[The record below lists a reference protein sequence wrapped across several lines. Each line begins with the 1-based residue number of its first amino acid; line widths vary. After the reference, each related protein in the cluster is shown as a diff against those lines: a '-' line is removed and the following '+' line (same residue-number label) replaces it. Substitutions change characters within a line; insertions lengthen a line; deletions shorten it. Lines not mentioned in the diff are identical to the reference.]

1 MRNLVCFVLQI
12 SLSKTYLCLA
22 CVLICVVA
30 LSPSA
35 SAQFGGGGGG
45 MGGGGMGGGGMGGG
59 GMGGAGGQGGGGQGG
74 GGQGSGSQAG
84 GSGVIVDPQGV
95 LRVLAMPD
103 SNLTKI
109 RQRSS
114 IERLPQNLR
123 RPSKLRK
130 VALSRLETAIATAI
144 ESDGMLSDEMTNLA
158 GLTQIRYVFVYPAS
172 SNSPGEIVL
181 AGPAEPWAEDS
192 FGRSIGVESET
203 PIVQLEDLAAAMRV
217 FPPGQPSDQL
227 VGCSIDPTQEGLA
240 RMQSFLTRVGT
251 VNPQGTEGEIVRGLR
266 ESLGPQTVTVQGVS
280 PHTQFAQVLV
290 EADYR

>member
-35 SAQFGGGGGG
+35 SAQFGGGGG
-45 MGGGGMGGGGMGGG
+45 MGGGGMGGG
-59 GMGGAGGQGGGGQGG
+59 GGQGGGGQGG

-130 VALSRLETAIATAI
+130 VALGRLEAALAATLD
-144 ESDGMLSDEMTNLA
+144 SDGFRF
-158 GLTQIRYVFVYPAS
+158 GLLGVVS
-172 SNSPGEIVL
+172 STR
-181 AGPAEPWAEDS
+181 A
-192 FGRSIGVESET
+192 FGIS
-203 PIVQLEDLAAAMRV
+203 AA
-217 FPPGQPSDQL
+217 
-227 VGCSIDPTQEGLA
+227 
-240 RMQSFLTRVGT
+240 
-251 VNPQGTEGEIVRGLR
+251 
-266 ESLGPQTVTVQGVS
+266 
-280 PHTQFAQVLV
+280 
-290 EADYR
+290 

>member
-59 GMGGAGGQGGGGQGG
+59 GQGGIGGGGGQGGGGQGG

-114 IERLPQNLR
+114 IERLLKIFVGLQSYAR
-123 RPSKLRK
+123 
-130 VALSRLETAIATAI
+130 SR
-144 ESDGMLSDEMTNLA
+144 
-158 GLTQIRYVFVYPAS
+158 
-172 SNSPGEIVL
+172 
-181 AGPAEPWAEDS
+181 
-192 FGRSIGVESET
+192 
-203 PIVQLEDLAAAMRV
+203 
-217 FPPGQPSDQL
+217 
-227 VGCSIDPTQEGLA
+227 
-240 RMQSFLTRVGT
+240 
-251 VNPQGTEGEIVRGLR
+251 
-266 ESLGPQTVTVQGVS
+266 
-280 PHTQFAQVLV
+280 
-290 EADYR
+290 